1 MSSTVRL
8 SDGVRVVTLWEV
20 PDEVPQIPFGMEVLP
35 DTSGRP
41 VVYTRSD
48 VLGELNVSGRIR
60 TEVEV
65 ATLQQW
71 IVEGA
76 LAEACPP
83 LFYTARDGSVTGH
96 WRIKTQPTP
105 KLVRK
110 EGDSP
115 DYLATLTLWRIP

>member
-1 MSSTVRL
+1 MSSTVLL

-20 PDEVPQIPFGMEVLP
+20 PDETPQIPFGMEVLS
-35 DTSGRP
+35 DTTGRP
-41 VVYTRSD
+41 VVYTRGD
-48 VLGELNVSGRIR
+48 VLSEQSVSGRVK
-60 TEVEV
+60 TLAEV
-65 ATLQQW
+65 AILQQW
-71 IVEGA
+71 IVEN
-76 LAEACPP
+76 EPP

-115 DYLATLTLWRIP
+115 DHDVTLTLWRIP